1 MEPFHPLD
9 RLINDNSF
17 ALLEALVPFVDYPY
31 KRLLVLYI
39 KYKEALALMNCFN
52 DRSFIAR
59 QGFDCHPKS
68 TEDFVSDLCNIL
80 PTQYAGSLQNMK
92 QLMQV
97 MQMMDM
103 KNPNTSGC
111 FSNLFENAKATAQD
125 FSNKTEHT
133 SDAYLYQSVMD
144 ILNDNSS

>member
-1 MEPFHPLD
+1 MRLRLRLLIPSLESLLPADSLFYISHLKHILKENETSEYKMEPFHPLD

-80 PTQYAGSLQNMK
+80 PTQ
-92 QLMQV
+92 
-97 MQMMDM
+97 
-103 KNPNTSGC
+103 
-111 FSNLFENAKATAQD
+111 
-125 FSNKTEHT
+125 
-133 SDAYLYQSVMD
+133 
-144 ILNDNSS
+144 